1 MAKIRAKRR
10 DNKFNYTLSFV
21 HVGWE
26 IVSYQVIN
34 YGGNKVLLNFKS
46 CSTLHAMRTLQ
57 QRFTWYCCFLLI
69 III

>member
-1 MAKIRAKRR
+1 MAKIRAKRGIISLII
-10 DNKFNYTLSFV
+10 LSFV
-21 HVGWE
+21 HIGWE

-46 CSTLHAMRTLQ
+46 CFTLHAMRTLQ
-57 QRFTWYCCFLLI
+57 QRFTWYCCFLVI

>member
-21 HVGWE
+21 HIGWE

-46 CSTLHAMRTLQ
+46 CFTLHAMRTL
-57 QRFTWYCCFLLI
+57 
-69 III
+69 

>member
-1 MAKIRAKRR
+1 MAKIRAKHGIISLII
-10 DNKFNYTLSFV
+10 LSFV
-21 HVGWE
+21 HIGWE

-46 CSTLHAMRTLQ
+46 CFTLHAMRTLQ
-57 QRFTWYCCFLLI
+57 QRFTWYCCFLVI